1 MTKTN
6 KYTNLAAVLLCVALS
21 AAGQTVDLVGSLR
34 NASDEPLSGKID
46 IIEEG
51 PELTVTSHTV
61 GDDGEFQISV
71 VTRYGI
77 VAHASAAG
85 HPPDERYFPPGT
97 QGVVPVDFVL
107 PLGQD
112 VSGRV
117 VDQQGF
123 GVPEATVHVRY
134 HEPSRQLRRAAFHA
148 FEFTDGDG
156 YYLLRDVGIDV
167 PFFVDVHA
175 PGHTPVAS
183 KRIRR
188 PEGDTELEDIV
199 MGSQGAT
206 VLVQVLDLGSTPVSG
221 ADVAVLADPAGYG
234 EGEHESL
241 LHGRA
246 YAQQQQSSTFGNVR
260 FAGVPPGRIRI
271 HAWTP
276 GAESKREERVGEGE
290 TLRVAVTLR

>member
-1 MTKTN
+1 MTRTKH
-6 KYTNLAAVLLCVALS
+6 YTILVAVLLCAAS
-21 AAGQTVDLVGSLR
+21 GAAGQTVDLVGSVR
-34 NASDEPLSGKID
+34 NASGDPLSGNID

-51 PELTVTSHTV
+51 PELAVTSHVV

-71 VTRYGI
+71 ATRYGI

-85 HPPDERYFPPGT
+85 HPPDERYLPPGT

-112 VSGRV
+112 LTGRI

-123 GVPEATVHVRY
+123 GVPEAIVHVRY
-134 HEPSRQLRRAAFHA
+134 HEPSRVLRRAAFHE
-148 FEFTDGDG
+148 FEPTDGDG

-175 PGHTPVAS
+175 PGFVPVSS
-183 KRIRR
+183 KRFKR

-199 MGSQGAT
+199 LGPHGAT
-206 VLVQVLDLGSTPVSG
+206 VLVQVLDLGSIPVSG
-221 ADVAVLADPAGYG
+221 AEVVVLADPAGY
-234 EGEHESL
+234 EAGEHESL

-276 GAESKREERVGEGE
+276 SGESKREERVGEGE
-290 TLRVAVTLR
+290 SLRVTMTIR